1 MRECAHA
8 SIALPNAPRSRSG
21 FVSAAYSCT
30 SLGTAMLCVVMLP
43 TLLFAQPEH
52 AQGATGMAPGRRLQL
67 DSVNPRL
74 KPGGWRLEEP
84 LRHAN
89 RWTAPSGQT
98 LHSFTTRTEPRFIFA
113 YNPLDL
119 DMDRMA
125 KKGVLEPGLTLAW
138 HDTTYK
144 CCRDGQGIVVDV
156 GGNFGW

>member
-1 MRECAHA
+1 MA
-8 SIALPNAPRSRSG
+8 
-21 FVSAAYSCT
+21 VS
-30 SLGTAMLCVVMLP
+30 MLCVMLP

-52 AQGATGMAPGRRLQL
+52 AQGAPGRRLQL

-74 KPGGWRLEEP
+74 KPDGWRLEEP

-89 RWTAPSGQT
+89 RWTAPSGQK

-125 KKGVLEPGLTLAW
+125 KQGVLEPGLTLAW

-144 CCRDGQGIVVDV
+144 C
-156 GGNFGW
+156 W